1 MKRTDKKTDT
11 KKIASICGLSALSLA
26 VLAGAYFLS
35 REPTEE
41 FVPSSIQTDTATDT
55 WKENAGTDV
64 QRPEDLPDG
73 PIQAEGTADDQTQV
87 LISEDD
93 SGSTVSLSDSTA
105 RTDPEEGKPEQAPEG
120 AVLDDEEEPDA
131 QEEPAATESKA
142 PAATPAPSV
151 PSVEAEHA
159 GQVYDPVFGWIP
171 VGDTQQDIVDSN
183 GDINKQIGT
192 MGGG

>member
-26 VLAGAYFLS
+26 VLAGAYFLT
-35 REPTEE
+35 REPTKE

-73 PIQAEGTADDQTQV
+73 PIQAEGTAGDQTQV

-93 SGSTVSLSDSTA
+93 SGSTVSLSDSTS

-131 QEEPAATESKA
+131 QEE

>member
-26 VLAGAYFLS
+26 VLAGAYFLT

-73 PIQAEGTADDQTQV
+73 PIQVEGTAENKGLV
-87 LISEDD
+87 I
-93 SGSTVSLSDSTA
+93 
-105 RTDPEEGKPEQAPEG
+105 
-120 AVLDDEEEPDA
+120 EEPGQVFAKGYEKYLWQSYNKYSHED
-131 QEEPAATESKA
+131 TEILIEVSPKYVEVWDTSDEGYA
-142 PAATPAPSV
+142 FQLFIDFEKK
-151 PSVEAEHA
+151 SVEVK
-159 GQVYDPVFGWIP
+159 QYD
-171 VGDTQQDIVDSN
+171 
-183 GDINKQIGT
+183 KK
-192 MGGG
+192 

>member
-1 MKRTDKKTDT
+1 MTGKEFFMKRTDKKTDT

-26 VLAGAYFLS
+26 VLAGAYFLT

-87 LISEDD
+87 LISEDG
-93 SGSTVSLSDSTA
+93 SGSTVRLSDSTA
-105 RTDPEEGKPEQAPEG
+105 RTDPEEGKPEQALEG

-131 QEEPAATESKA
+131 QEEPAATH
-142 PAATPAPSV
+142 APSV

>member
-1 MKRTDKKTDT
+1 M
-11 KKIASICGLSALSLA
+11 
-26 VLAGAYFLS
+26 
-35 REPTEE
+35 
-41 FVPSSIQTDTATDT
+41 
-55 WKENAGTDV
+55 
-64 QRPEDLPDG
+64 
-73 PIQAEGTADDQTQV
+73 

-131 QEEPAATESKA
+131 QEEPAATDSKAPAATDSKA